1 MDLSRYFKTDVCS
14 LPMWELTVTHNM
26 AAAPLEEQ
34 VESHSLN
41 LPHSP
46 KAPTLEAGPWLRV
59 RGGRE
64 TFKMGLAQDAL
75 RSLGVCP

>member
-14 LPMWELTVTHNM
+14 LPMWELTVTHNV
-26 AAAPLEEQ
+26 AAPLEEQ

-41 LPHSP
+41 LPHPP
-46 KAPTLEAGPWLRV
+46 KAPVLEVSPWLHV

-64 TFKMGLAQDAL
+64 SFKMGLAQDAL